1 MRANTHYYIIMA
13 LVAVMAAVLPA
24 RAGVVSHSATF
35 ASSGW
40 SDSTVVVDNTSY
52 RLHTFAGLDDDGN
65 SGAPML
71 PCKAVTFSVPYNA
84 TNFTVTLSNSSI
96 STGSDSYVC
105 YPIPQPIPTDGSGT
119 GGEVICDSTIYH
131 TNAFYPASPVS
142 VVADG
147 FFMGENHLVTVAIYP
162 MQVNPVTRAWRKFT
176 AMDVTLSYDIDPD
189 AGAGLIVTQN
199 NRWRAQD
206 QQTAQQMVAN
216 PTAVA
221 QNAPPATAGT
231 HYHAPASG
239 TNPIDELGGYEYT
252 IITTRAQEPA
262 YKRLV
267 AWKRMK
273 GYTSGTVCVE
283 DINNYATQLHN
294 MYGTNIEFPTGSYYD
309 EIQDSV
315 GVIRNYLRGAK
326 AQKGTRYV
334 LMGGEGVPYR
344 TAYFSSSKQPQTDYY
359 FSDLNSNWNYNNQI
373 GFFHDHDHGYNHDYH
388 FDYIPELYTGRFVSI
403 NKNEV
408 NHYTNKL
415 IRYELNPG
423 NGNASYLLNAYYYQQ
438 LIKDMRHLNDTT
450 SSYYTDYSTQIENAF
465 GTLFPNTRKVLIT
478 DSITGVGTGLSIVN
492 DLNNTPAAFVS
503 FQMHG
508 FGWGFVSNHLR
519 KRQYSFTAL
528 SSQFDFTTTHLDTV
542 RAFMGSFDDIES
554 RYTPYILYT
563 ISCSVMPFNYYRN
576 TGRIS
581 NGHSFTC
588 GKYYGGPA
596 FLGNTTDGYLPYA
609 GDLEEK
615 FAESISSG
623 TFRIGEAE
631 ALSKSIYFDSKY
643 AILVHNLLG
652 DPEFEMWTGTPQSVY
667 PIIARSN
674 GGITVG
680 GLPYGQTFIV
690 SYYDNNGTV
699 GMDSI
704 TTGNK
709 ILSNVSP
716 HAGVMVYRHNYLPWI
731 APLTLQ
737 NVNNLSSQYV
747 FASSFYAGSQVD
759 LNRTSGDVVIP
770 AGTDYEVE
778 FFGEA
783 RLMPGFKVEKGAVFK
798 VLPCKY

>member
-1 MRANTHYYIIMA
+1 
-13 LVAVMAAVLPA
+13 MAAVLPA

-71 PCKAVTFSVPYNA
+71 PCKAVTLSVPYNA

-105 YPIPQPIPTDGSGT
+105 YPIPQPIPTDGTST

-189 AGAGLIVTQN
+189 AGGGLIVTQN

-273 GYTSGTVCVE
+273 GYTAGTVCVE

-294 MYGTNIEFPTGSYYD
+294 MYGSNIEFPIGEFYD

-344 TAYFSSSKQPQTDYY
+344 TGYPKKEKHVTTDYY
-359 FSDLNSNWNYNNQI
+359 YGNLTTNWNYDNDAIYGEYSFYENSNTNRFDYQPQLYIGRLVSLNQI
-373 GFFHDHDHGYNHDYH
+373 DVNNY
-388 FDYIPELYTGRFVSI
+388 I
-403 NKNEV
+403 NK
-408 NHYTNKL
+408 L
-415 IRYELNPG
+415 LRYEIYPG
-423 NGNASYLLNAYYYQQ
+423 NGDMGYLKKGFYYEHKDMIDESAPLINAFASVIDNSKVIRQSLVELYPTGQILIDSINSEKYGFISMHCHGFEWAHEVYTKMTPTDTIKRIIQAYHDHYHSSKPLKYGGETGNAWDNLLNKKYPN
-438 LIKDMRHLNDTT
+438 IM
-450 SSYYTDYSTQIENAF
+450 YSIA
-465 GTLFPNTRKVLIT
+465 
-478 DSITGVGTGLSIVN
+478 
-492 DLNNTPAAFVS
+492 
-503 FQMHG
+503 
-508 FGWGFVSNHLR
+508 
-519 KRQYSFTAL
+519 
-528 SSQFDFTTTHLDTV
+528 
-542 RAFMGSFDDIES
+542 
-554 RYTPYILYT
+554 
-563 ISCSVMPFNYYRN
+563 CSTMPFNEYKVC
-576 TGRIS
+576 GILS
-581 NGHSFTC
+581 NGHSYTC
-588 GKYYGGPA
+588 GGNYGGA
-596 FLGNTTDGYLPYA
+596 AYLGYTHSGYIGKSA
-609 GDLEEK
+609 ELEKLFIEEICAYNSK
-615 FAESISSG
+615 V
-623 TFRIGEAE
+623 GEAE
-631 ALSKSIYFDSKY
+631 AISKYRYNNRYYKIYFTMT
-643 AILVHNLLG
+643 HNLMG
-652 DPEFEMWTGTPQSVY
+652 DPEFEMWTDTPQCVH
-667 PIIARSN
+667 PIIARNN

-690 SYYDNNGTV
+690 SYYDNDGTV

-709 ILSNVSP
+709 ILTNVSP

-737 NVNNLSSQYV
+737 NVTLNSQYV
-747 FASSFYAGSQVD
+747 FASSFYAGNQID
-759 LNRTSGDVVIP
+759 PYRTSGDVKVP

-778 FFGEA
+778 FFNEA
-783 RLMPGFKVEKGAVFK
+783 RLLPGFQVEKGAEFK
-798 VLPCKY
+798 LLPSNY

>member
-1 MRANTHYYIIMA
+1 MPAHADSLTHS
-13 LVAVMAAVLPA
+13 VSFAA
-24 RAGVVSHSATF
+24 
-35 ASSGW
+35 SGW
-40 SDSTVVVDNTSY
+40 NDSTVVVDTTSY

-96 STGSDSYVC
+96 STGTDTYVC

-131 TNAFYPASPVS
+131 TNALYPASPVG

-189 AGAGLIVTQN
+189 AGAGILMSQS

-273 GYTSGTVCVE
+273 GYTAGTVCVE

-294 MYGTNIEFPTGSYYD
+294 MYGTNIEFPTGEFYD

-344 TAYFSSSKQPQTDYY
+344 TGYHLGSTHVTTDHYYGNLTTNWHYDNDTVYGKYSFYQNSNRKRFDYQPQLYIGRLVSLNQIDVNNYINKLLRYEINPGDGDMDYLKNGFYYEHKDMIGESNSLINAFSSVIGNSKVMRQSLT
-359 FSDLNSNWNYNNQI
+359 
-373 GFFHDHDHGYNHDYH
+373 
-388 FDYIPELYTGRFVSI
+388 ELYPTGKILIDSI
-403 NKNEV
+403 NSDNYGFISM
-408 NHYTNKL
+408 HC
-415 IRYELNPG
+415 
-423 NGNASYLLNAYYYQQ
+423 
-438 LIKDMRHLNDTT
+438 
-450 SSYYTDYSTQIENAF
+450 
-465 GTLFPNTRKVLIT
+465 
-478 DSITGVGTGLSIVN
+478 
-492 DLNNTPAAFVS
+492 
-503 FQMHG
+503 HG
-508 FGWGFVSNHLR
+508 FGWAHEIYTKKTPTDTI
-519 KRQYSFTAL
+519 KRIIQAYHDHYHSSKPLKYGGETGNAWDNLLNKKYPNIMYSIA
-528 SSQFDFTTTHLDTV
+528 
-542 RAFMGSFDDIES
+542 
-554 RYTPYILYT
+554 
-563 ISCSVMPFNYYRN
+563 CSTMPFNEYKVC
-576 TGRIS
+576 GILS
-581 NGHSFTC
+581 NGHSYTC
-588 GKYYGGPA
+588 GGAYGGVA
-596 FLGNTTDGYLPYA
+596 YLGNTHNGYVGTSA
-609 GDLEEK
+609 KLEEVFIDEICANNNK
-615 FAESISSG
+615 V
-623 TFRIGEAE
+623 GEAE
-631 ALSKSIYFDSKY
+631 AISKAQYHSLYF
-643 AILVHNLLG
+643 AMIHNLLG
-652 DPEFEMWTGTPQSVY
+652 DPEFEMWTDTPQTIY
-667 PIIARSN
+667 PIITRSN

-680 GLPYGQTFIV
+680 GLPYGQTFTV
-690 SYYDNNGTV
+690 SYYDNDGTV

-709 ILSNVSP
+709 ILTNVSP

-737 NVNNLSSQYV
+737 NVTLNSQYV
-747 FASSFYAGSQVD
+747 FASSFYAGNQID
-759 LNRTSGDVVIP
+759 PYRTSGDVKVP

-778 FFGEA
+778 FFNEA
-783 RLMPGFKVEKGAVFK
+783 RLLPGFQVEKGAEFK
-798 VLPCKY
+798 LLPSNY

>member
-1 MRANTHYYIIMA
+1 MRANIHYYIIMA

-52 RLHTFAGLDDDGN
+52 RLHTFTGLDDDGN

-176 AMDVTLSYDIDPD
+176 AMNVTLSYDIDPD

-206 QQTAQQMVAN
+206 QQTTQQMVAN

-221 QNAPPATAGT
+221 QNAPPTTAGT

-252 IITTRAQEPA
+252 VITTRAQEPA

-273 GYTSGTVCVE
+273 GYTAGTVCVE

-294 MYGTNIEFPTGSYYD
+294 MYGTNIEFPIGEFYD

-344 TAYFSSSKQPQTDYY
+344 TGYPKKEKHVTTDYY
-359 FSDLNSNWNYNNQI
+359 YGNLTTNWNYDNDAIYGEYSFYENSNTNRFDYQPQLYIGRLVSLNQI
-373 GFFHDHDHGYNHDYH
+373 DVNNY
-388 FDYIPELYTGRFVSI
+388 I
-403 NKNEV
+403 NK
-408 NHYTNKL
+408 L
-415 IRYELNPG
+415 LRYEIYPG
-423 NGNASYLLNAYYYQQ
+423 NGDMGYLKKGFYYEH
-438 LIKDMRHLNDTT
+438 KDMIDESAPL
-450 SSYYTDYSTQIENAF
+450 INAF
-465 GTLFPNTRKVLIT
+465 ASVIDNSKVIRQSLVELYPTGQILI
-478 DSITGVGTGLSIVN
+478 DSINSEKYGFIS
-492 DLNNTPAAFVS
+492 
-503 FQMHG
+503 MHCHG
-508 FGWGFVSNHLR
+508 FGWAHEVYTKMTPTDTI
-519 KRQYSFTAL
+519 KRIIQAYHDHYHSSKPLKYGGETGNAWDNLLNKKYPNIMYSIA
-528 SSQFDFTTTHLDTV
+528 
-542 RAFMGSFDDIES
+542 
-554 RYTPYILYT
+554 
-563 ISCSVMPFNYYRN
+563 CSTMPFNEYKVC
-576 TGRIS
+576 GILS
-581 NGHSFTC
+581 NGHSYTC
-588 GKYYGGPA
+588 GGNYGGA
-596 FLGNTTDGYLPYA
+596 AYLGYTHSGYIGKSA
-609 GDLEEK
+609 ELEKLFIEEICAYNSK
-615 FAESISSG
+615 V
-623 TFRIGEAE
+623 GEAE
-631 ALSKSIYFDSKY
+631 AISKYRYNNRYYKIYFTMT
-643 AILVHNLLG
+643 HNLMG
-652 DPEFEMWTGTPQSVY
+652 DPEFEMWTDTPQCVH
-667 PIIARSN
+667 PIIARNN

-690 SYYDNNGTV
+690 SYYDNDGTV

-709 ILSNVSP
+709 ILTNVSP

-737 NVNNLSSQYV
+737 NVTLNSQYV
-747 FASSFYAGSQVD
+747 FASSFYAGNQID
-759 LNRTSGDVVIP
+759 PYRTSGDVKVP

-778 FFGEA
+778 FFNEA
-783 RLMPGFKVEKGAVFK
+783 RLLPGFQVEKGAEFK
-798 VLPCKY
+798 LLPSNY

>member
-1 MRANTHYYIIMA
+1 MRANTHYYILMA

-206 QQTAQQMVAN
+206 QQTTQQMVAN

-221 QNAPPATAGT
+221 QNAPPTTAGT

-252 IITTRAQEPA
+252 VITTRAQEPA

-273 GYTSGTVCVE
+273 GYTAGTVCVE

-294 MYGTNIEFPTGSYYD
+294 MYGTNIEFPIGEFYD

-344 TAYFSSSKQPQTDYY
+344 TGYPKKEKHVTTDYY
-359 FSDLNSNWNYNNQI
+359 YGNLTTNWNYDNDAIYGEYSFYENSNTNRFDYQPQLYIGRLVSLNQI
-373 GFFHDHDHGYNHDYH
+373 DVNNY
-388 FDYIPELYTGRFVSI
+388 I
-403 NKNEV
+403 NK
-408 NHYTNKL
+408 L
-415 IRYELNPG
+415 LRYEIYPG
-423 NGNASYLLNAYYYQQ
+423 NGDMGYLKKGFYYEH
-438 LIKDMRHLNDTT
+438 KDMIDESAPL
-450 SSYYTDYSTQIENAF
+450 INAF
-465 GTLFPNTRKVLIT
+465 ASVIDNSKVIRQSLVELYPTGQILI
-478 DSITGVGTGLSIVN
+478 DSINSEKYGFIS
-492 DLNNTPAAFVS
+492 
-503 FQMHG
+503 MHCHG
-508 FGWGFVSNHLR
+508 FGWAHEVYTKMTPTDTI
-519 KRQYSFTAL
+519 KRIIQAYHDHYHSSKPLKYGGETGNAWDNLLNKKYPNIMYSIA
-528 SSQFDFTTTHLDTV
+528 
-542 RAFMGSFDDIES
+542 
-554 RYTPYILYT
+554 
-563 ISCSVMPFNYYRN
+563 CSTMPFNEYKVC
-576 TGRIS
+576 GILS
-581 NGHSFTC
+581 NGHSYTC
-588 GKYYGGPA
+588 GGNYGGA
-596 FLGNTTDGYLPYA
+596 AYLGYTHSGYIGKSA
-609 GDLEEK
+609 ELEKLFIEEICAYNSK
-615 FAESISSG
+615 V
-623 TFRIGEAE
+623 GEAE
-631 ALSKSIYFDSKY
+631 AISKYRYNNRYYKIYFTMT
-643 AILVHNLLG
+643 HNLMG
-652 DPEFEMWTGTPQSVY
+652 DPEFEMWTDTPQCVH
-667 PIIARSN
+667 PIIARNN

-690 SYYDNNGTV
+690 SYYDNDGTV

-709 ILSNVSP
+709 ILTNVSP

-737 NVNNLSSQYV
+737 NVTLNSQYV
-747 FASSFYAGSQVD
+747 FASSFYAGNQID
-759 LNRTSGDVVIP
+759 PYRTSGEVKVP

-778 FFGEA
+778 FFNEA
-783 RLMPGFKVEKGAVFK
+783 RLLPGFQVEKGAEFK
-798 VLPCKY
+798 LLPSNY

>member
-1 MRANTHYYIIMA
+1 
-13 LVAVMAAVLPA
+13 MAAVLPA

-40 SDSTVVVDNTSY
+40 SDSTVVVDNTNYS
-52 RLHTFAGLDDDGN
+52 LHTFAGLDDDGN

-84 TNFTVTLSNSSI
+84 TNFTVTLSKSSI

-176 AMDVTLSYDIDPD
+176 AMDVTLSYDIDTIFGP
-189 AGAGLIVTQN
+189 GILMSQS
-199 NRWRAQD
+199 NRWRTQD

-273 GYTSGTVCVE
+273 GYTAGTVCVE

-294 MYGTNIEFPTGSYYD
+294 MYGSNIEFPIGEFYD

-344 TAYFSSSKQPQTDYY
+344 TAYFNSERQPETDYY
-359 FSDLNSNWNYNNQI
+359 LIDLHSNWNTYALYHHI
-373 GFFHDHDHGYNHDYH
+373 GAFHDYY
-388 FDYIPELYTGRFVSI
+388 FDSYFDNMPDLFVGRLVSLNKAEVDNYI
-403 NKNEV
+403 NK
-408 NHYTNKL
+408 L
-415 IRYELNPG
+415 LRYEVNPG
-423 NGNASYLLNAYYYQQ
+423 NGDRSYLRNSFYYQ
-438 LIKDMRHLNDTT
+438 HF
-450 SSYYTDYSTQIENAF
+450 Y
-465 GTLFPNTRKVLIT
+465 
-478 DSITGVGTGLSIVN
+478 
-492 DLNNTPAAFVS
+492 TPAGEENKYYDYTKGIVDGFDIIHTNARQINSALGVSGTTIVDELNETLASFVS

-508 FGWGFVSNHLR
+508 CGWA
-519 KRQYSFTAL
+519 FTTHDIKDPKKKCFKAL
-528 SSQFDFTTTHLDTV
+528 STQFVDSGETFDNELKS
-542 RAFMGSFDDIES
+542 SFDSINN
-554 RYTPYILYT
+554 RYSPFLLYT
-563 ISCSVMPFNYYRN
+563 ISCDVMPFSYYKNY
-576 TGRIS
+576 GRIS

-588 GKYYGGPA
+588 GNYYGGPA
-596 FLGNTTDGYLPYA
+596 FMGNTAVGLHNDA
-609 GDLEEK
+609 NNAEIR
-615 FAESISSG
+615 FAEEIHSG
-623 TFRIGEAE
+623 RFKVGEADVF
-631 ALSKSIYFDSKY
+631 SKIDINAKY
-643 AILVHNLLG
+643 TTMVHNLMG
-652 DPEFEMWTGTPQSVY
+652 EPEFEMWTYTPQQVY

-680 GLPYGQTFIV
+680 GLPYNQTFLI
-690 SYYDNNGTV
+690 SYYDNDGTV

-704 TTGNK
+704 TNGNI
-709 ILSNVSP
+709 ILTNVSP

-759 LNRTSGDVVIP
+759 LNRTNGDVVIP

-783 RLMPGFKVEKGAVFK
+783 RLMPGFQVEKGAEFK
-798 VLPCKY
+798 LLPSNY

>member
-40 SDSTVVVDNTSY
+40 SDSTVVVDNTNYS
-52 RLHTFAGLDDDGN
+52 LHTFTGLDDDGN

-96 STGSDSYVC
+96 STGSDSCVC

-176 AMDVTLSYDIDPD
+176 DMDVTLSYDIDSIFGP
-189 AGAGLIVTQN
+189 GILMSQS
-199 NRWRAQD
+199 NRWRTQD

-273 GYTSGTVCVE
+273 GYTAGTVCVE

-294 MYGTNIEFPTGSYYD
+294 MYGSNIEFPIGEFYD

-344 TAYFSSSKQPQTDYY
+344 TAYFSSSKRPQTDYY

-373 GFFHDHDHGYNHDYH
+373 GFFHDYDHGYDHDYH

-408 NHYTNKL
+408 NNYTDKL

-438 LIKDMRHLNDTT
+438 LIRTVDEKNKYLIKN
-450 SSYYTDYSTQIENAF
+450 YSPDIINAF
-465 GTLFPNTRKVLIT
+465 GSIFTNTRQYLVM
-478 DSITGVGTGLSIVN
+478 DSIQGHGTGKEIVGH
-492 DLNNTPAAFVS
+492 LNSLLAGFVS

-508 FGWGFVSNHLR
+508 FTWGFVSNHTR
-519 KRQYSFTAL
+519 KRQYSFNAL
-528 SSQFDFTTTHLDTV
+528 SSQFDFNTKELDTDS
-542 RAFMGSFDDIES
+542 ANFGAFDDINC
-554 RYTPYILYT
+554 RYSPYLLYT
-563 ISCSVMPFNYYRN
+563 LSCDVMPFNFYKR
-576 TGRIS
+576 TGWIS

-588 GKYYGGPA
+588 GRYYGGPA
-596 FLGNTTDGYLPYA
+596 FLGNTTSGFLPYA

-690 SYYDNNGTV
+690 SYYDNDGTV

-716 HAGVMVYRHNYLPWI
+716 NAGVMVYRHNYLPWI

-737 NVNNLSSQYV
+737 NVTNLNSQYL

-759 LNRTSGDVVIP
+759 PNRTSGDVVIP

-783 RLMPGFKVEKGAVFK
+783 RLMPGFQVEKGAVFK
-798 VLPCKY
+798 ILPSNY